1 MFSPGGRL
9 WLAYRFFFVFPRL
22 FIAVWRSQMK
32 LTSKEIKNIIKEE
45 LQKLLQEQESKE
57 SLITKVLGAYK
68 NKTEDRGE
76 ALEAFLNFFEQAD
89 IEDYDKEFA
98 FKWMK
103 VLTSKYPEF
112 RKALQVRIPGSRII
126 VYGIKKRK
134 DLDLVL
140 KAYSY
145 EQYKEKYMERK
156 AEDDRKKKEEERAER
171 IRKAQK
177 AAAEEERAD
186 KRSYWSDYSYDRSV
200 ARDHGGYD

>member
-1 MFSPGGRL
+1 
-9 WLAYRFFFVFPRL
+9 
-22 FIAVWRSQMK
+22 MK
-32 LTSKEIKNIIKEE
+32 LTSGQIRDIIKEE
-45 LQKLLQEQESKE
+45 LQRLLQEQESKE

-68 NKTEDRGE
+68 NKSEDRGE
-76 ALEAFLNFFEQAD
+76 ALDEMLDFFEQAD

-103 VLTSKYPEF
+103 VLASKYTAF
-112 RKALQVRIPGSRII
+112 RKALQVTITGSRII
-126 VYGIKKRK
+126 VYRIKKRK

-140 KAYSY
+140 KTHSY
-145 EQYKEKYMERK
+145 EQYKEKYLERK
-156 AEDDRKKKEEERAER
+156 AEADRKKKEEERAER